1 LNGKSENNMDNLGV
15 FHSRRP
21 PFVEVT
27 KYRGCQWPVA
37 RYIKRFGVHPV
48 HGGKLEVKDLVPL
61 WGCRDWVPTGG
72 SVRVQF
78 LGKESMGI
86 IYLMGIYIYIFNGDF
101 ILNVMGRISFV
112 YESIDVAVSVGWNI
126 QGG

>member
-1 LNGKSENNMDNLGV
+1 M
-15 FHSRRP
+15 
-21 PFVEVT
+21 
-27 KYRGCQWPVA
+27 
-37 RYIKRFGVHPV
+37 
-48 HGGKLEVKDLVPL
+48 
-61 WGCRDWVPTGG
+61 
-72 SVRVQF
+72 RVQF

-86 IYLMGIYIYIFNGDF
+86 IYLMGIYIYINGDF

>member
-1 LNGKSENNMDNLGV
+1 LWRSLNIVAASG
-15 FHSRRP
+15 
-21 PFVEVT
+21 
-27 KYRGCQWPVA
+27 QWPVA

-86 IYLMGIYIYIFNGDF
+86 IYLMGIYIYIQWGFHPQCDGQ
-101 ILNVMGRISFV
+101 
-112 YESIDVAVSVGWNI
+112 NI
-126 QGG
+126 IRL